1 MDLIIL
7 ADGNKCHDVLIKN
20 IIASAKNNDHR
31 IKTITEREMI
41 GPLHHAS
48 LLIVYYPLNAFT
60 LTQSRQIMFSTSECC
75 IPYICV
81 IRDSQ
86 THNKAFTHYFFQ
98 RAMNLYFLSEYRM
111 LKYSKQGLYGK
122 ILTNIP
128 DLWKDQ
134 IKKEGSKRISY
145 AETPHGTR

>member
-7 ADGNKCHDVLIKN
+7 ADGNKCNDDLIKN
-20 IIASAKNNDHR
+20 IITSAKNNEHR

-41 GPLHHAS
+41 APLHHAS
-48 LLIVYYPLNAFT
+48 LLIVYCPLNTYT
-60 LTQSRQIMFSTSECC
+60 LTQSRQLMFSVFECC

-86 THNKAFTHYFFQ
+86 VSNKAFPHYFFQ

-128 DLWKDQ
+128 DLWEDQ
-134 IKKEGSKRISY
+134 LKKEEDKRILKH
-145 AETPHGTR
+145 A